1 MMNIYNGNVTTSATG
16 EATITLPSY
25 FSALNKDF
33 KYQLTCIGTFA
44 QAIVAEEISGN
55 TFKIKTDKPNVKVSW
70 QVAGVR
76 QDAAAN
82 YYRIQD
88 EVEKTGNEKGFYLV
102 PEAYGKG
109 PEMRF
114 TYPSKVNTNNSNN

>member
-1 MMNIYNGNVTTSATG
+1 MF
-16 EATITLPSY
+16 LK
-25 FSALNKDF
+25 F
-33 KYQLTCIGTFA
+33 QLTCIGTFA

-55 TFKIKTDKPNVKVSW
+55 TFKIKTDKANVKVSW

-88 EVEKTGNEKGFYLV
+88 EVEKTGIEKGFYLV

-109 PEMRF
+109 P
-114 TYPSKVNTNNSNN
+114 